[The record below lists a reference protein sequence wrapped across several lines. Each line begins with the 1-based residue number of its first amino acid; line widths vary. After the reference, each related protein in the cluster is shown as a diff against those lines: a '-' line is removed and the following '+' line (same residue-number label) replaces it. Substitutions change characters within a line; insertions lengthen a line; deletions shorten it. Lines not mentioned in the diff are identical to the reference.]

1 MARPIAAPGRVRRRL
16 IIAFVLVAG
25 LSAGALALGSFLVA
39 RDARLR
45 ASLER
50 AEEETRFGLRL
61 AANLP
66 PDADLEQFVASFGSR
81 GIRTILRTPTESVPS
96 DPSFDPPIPSDLG
109 RLVEEG
115 RIAYQRVEVEGVPYL
130 IVGGPAP
137 GSPVRL
143 FFFFSEEGLGDDLG
157 DLRNILLVGWA
168 AVIAGAALVGRLV
181 AGRTLAPVAQASQ
194 AARSMAEGLL
204 ETRLPVEGA
213 DEFGAWAAS
222 FNEMAEALEAKITAL
237 SEARARERRFTS
249 DVAHELRTP
258 LTALVSEASVLS
270 EHLDR
275 MPPGTRRPAELLVA
289 DVARLRRLVE
299 DLMEISRFDAGQET
313 VVAEPVD
320 LGALTG
326 AVVRSRGWSGRV
338 AIEADEVVVRSDRR
352 RLERIVSNLVGNA
365 VEHGGREVSVR
376 VGEDGTG
383 PFVEV
388 ADRGPGIPPEH
399 LQHLFDRFYKV
410 DPARAGR
417 GSGLGLAIAMENARL
432 LGGDIDVWSEV
443 GVGTRFTL
451 RLTVTGPLHGGDGPV
466 SSEVDD
472 EATEERKGGEQP

>member
-1 MARPIAAPGRVRRRL
+1 
-16 IIAFVLVAG
+16 
-25 LSAGALALGSFLVA
+25 
-39 RDARLR
+39 
-45 ASLER
+45 
-50 AEEETRFGLRL
+50 
-61 AANLP
+61 
-66 PDADLEQFVASFGSR
+66 
-81 GIRTILRTPTESVPS
+81 
-96 DPSFDPPIPSDLG
+96 
-109 RLVEEG
+109 
-115 RIAYQRVEVEGVPYL
+115 
-130 IVGGPAP
+130 
-137 GSPVRL
+137 
-143 FFFFSEEGLGDDLG
+143 
-157 DLRNILLVGWA
+157 
-168 AVIAGAALVGRLV
+168 
-181 AGRTLAPVAQASQ
+181 
-194 AARSMAEGLL
+194 
-204 ETRLPVEGA
+204 
-213 DEFGAWAAS
+213 
-222 FNEMAEALEAKITAL
+222 
-237 SEARARERRFTS
+237 
-249 DVAHELRTP
+249 
-258 LTALVSEASVLS
+258 
-270 EHLDR
+270 